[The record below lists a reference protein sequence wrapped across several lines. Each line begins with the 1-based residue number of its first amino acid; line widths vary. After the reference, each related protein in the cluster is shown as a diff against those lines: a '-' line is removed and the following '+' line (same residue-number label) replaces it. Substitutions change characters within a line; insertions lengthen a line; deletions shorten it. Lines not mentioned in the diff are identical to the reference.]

1 MLTLSSKSVVVPKG
15 AYILGDPCYVVPND
29 DWDALLASCNI
40 FNEPVGSVGD
50 FKVLAFGTKWGDG
63 SYPDNKGNHYPVDAG
78 LIGLVPV
85 AYATDDRGG
94 STLVVFENATLCT
107 NDDGILKFGDYIIDT
122 VLEEENE
129 EEEDE
134 NY

>member
-15 AYILGDPCYVVPND
+15 AYILGDPCYVVPNG
-29 DWDALLASCNI
+29 DWGALLASCNI

-63 SYPDNKGNHYPVDAG
+63 SYPDNKGNHYSVDAG

-85 AYATDDRGG
+85 DYATDDRGG
-94 STLVVFENATLCT
+94 STLVVFEHDTLCT

-122 VLEEENE
+122 VLEENGEEENE
-129 EEEDE
+129 L
-134 NY
+134 

>member
-15 AYILGDPCYVVPND
+15 AYILGDPCYVVPNE
-29 DWDALLASCNI
+29 DWGALLASCNI

-63 SYPDNKGNHYPVDAG
+63 SYPDNKGNHYSVDAG

-85 AYATDDRGG
+85 AYATLDWKD
-94 STLVVFENATLCT
+94 STLVMFENATLCT